1 MKRVKDLSHTA
12 TRDTAEDI
20 DAKRLR
26 YVFNLSTF
34 VGGLV
39 LLLFA
44 FRQLESQDQVLRI
57 SLFLA
62 SAGVWLTFIYVR
74 ITQRVDLGVA
84 IASALVAALSIALV
98 YTGGENNSGLFWVFP
113 LLFIQFIYLGAKRGL
128 AVSVMLLVVFL
139 IMLGNADAIPATYD
153 SAEVT
158 RAMAALIT
166 LMILAAI
173 SEFYRHHSHL
183 ALSTQHTDKVIEAVT
198 DPLTGLTNRRFL
210 DSFFFPDCM
219 RQESAHFPLTVIACD
234 IDNFK
239 LINDRYGHKKGD
251 DVLVSFAAALTDSLR
266 SSDVISRVGG
276 EEFLILV
283 QRANEDSAR
292 EIAEKLRARVEQLDI
307 EGFVEKITASF
318 GVVVA
323 QHYSDLQAAMLT
335 ADQYL
340 YRAKKEGRNRV
351 VSG

>member
-1 MKRVKDLSHTA
+1 VKRLKDLSHTA

-44 FRQLESQDQVLRI
+44 FRQLESQDQVLRF

-74 ITQRVDLGVA
+74 ITQRVDVGVA

-98 YTGGENNSGLFWVFP
+98 YTGGQNNSGLFWVFP

-128 AVSVMLLVVFL
+128 AVSVILLVVFSV
-139 IMLGNADAIPATYD
+139 MLGNPGAIPADYD
-153 SAEVT
+153 SADVT
-158 RAMAALIT
+158 RALAALIT
-166 LMILAAI
+166 LMILATI

-183 ALSTQHTDKVIEAVT
+183 ALSTQHTGKVIEAVT

-292 EIAEKLRARVEQLDI
+292 EIAEKLRACVEQIDV
-307 EGFVEKITASF
+307 EGFPEGITASF

-323 QHYSDLQAAMLT
+323 QHYSDLQAAMVT
-335 ADQYL
+335 ADEYL